1 MKEIIL
7 THTSHQYSFL
17 ERIEMDGE
25 TAGRD
30 NIDKVK
36 QTRAIPEV
44 DTCNFMMLARTRDDV
59 NF

>member
-1 MKEIIL
+1 
-7 THTSHQYSFL
+7 
-17 ERIEMDGE
+17 MDGE

-59 NF
+59 NFLID